1 MGNIRGNL
9 GREGKLG
16 IIPTLESANLHS
28 QNYFIPS
35 TYRAGTRI
43 LEKANLALSNYFIP
57 STLLNGGI
65 CLANYFIESSYKDG
79 SGKTNKCYLV
89 TKMDFELLGN
99 KQQGEKGKKE
109 IEYMKKY
116 REKQKML
123 SVGKDNSK
131 VNSKVNSKANVN
143 SLEEEKEKEEDKNK
157 NNKKKKKV
165 NLIFC

>member
-1 MGNIRGNL
+1 MGYIRGNL

-16 IIPTLESANLHS
+16 IIPALERANFALS
-28 QNYFIPS
+28 NYFIPS
-35 TYRAGTRI
+35 TYSPGTRI

-57 STLLNGGI
+57 STLI
-65 CLANYFIESSYKDG
+65 SANLHSSKYFIESSYKD
-79 SGKTNKCYLV
+79 TRNRNQKCYLV
-89 TKMDFELLGN
+89 TKMGCELLGN

-143 SLEEEKEKEEDKNK
+143 SLEEEKEE
-157 NNKKKKKV
+157 
-165 NLIFC
+165 